1 MQLFDLRDSETPV
14 LSGVSLR
21 RHVRDAT
28 VEVLDGLVQLLEVLL
43 SSPLQRL
50 VHTETN
56 ERRETTIWM
65 TCCSFSYCSLI
76 SLLFKAPN
84 F

>member
-1 MQLFDLRDSETPV
+1 MQPFDLRDSETPV

-21 RHVRDAT
+21 RQVRDAT

-56 ERRETTIWM
+56 GRRETT
-65 TCCSFSYCSLI
+65 SFI
-76 SLLFKAPN
+76 SLLFKSSKLLISA
-84 F
+84 FFSK